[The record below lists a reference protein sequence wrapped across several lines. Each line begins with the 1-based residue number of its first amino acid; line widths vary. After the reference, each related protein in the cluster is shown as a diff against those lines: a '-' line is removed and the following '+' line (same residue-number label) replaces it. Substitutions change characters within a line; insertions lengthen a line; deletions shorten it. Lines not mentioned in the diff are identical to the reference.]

1 MGRPKREQVSTNV
14 EPVVDAAILPA
25 AEDEAEVLEVIPVKE
40 LMQKADLTDL
50 GVDINISKISIK
62 DKPGIVLESTLN
74 DPKTETEPNN
84 PVITANSFTNKVK
97 ALSSED
103 LKLIKELKDSV
114 DKVKAKQDALE
125 LIVLSLRDTVID
137 FLDALNGKAVLPT
150 NDNHAEPEV
159 KSAVSLFSL
168 GSPIMPT
175 VAPVSEEEEE
185 VVVEAESTIEGD
197 FRVLNPKEELVKSYP
212 SIEHSSPDK
221 LGRVNEA
228 LPKRLI
234 ETIKASPNKGTP
246 KDWARTFTPK
256 IVVKFPEVTENDVLS
271 FLVNLEATNAD
282 GIIDSTLL

>member
-25 AEDEAEVLEVIPVKE
+25 AEDEVGVLEVIPVKE

-168 GSPIMPT
+168 GSSIMPT
-175 VAPVSEEEEE
+175 VAPVSEEE

-197 FRVLNPKEELVKSYP
+197 FKVLNPKEVLVKSYP

-234 ETIKASPNKGTP
+234 ETIKASSNKGTP

-282 GIIDSTLL
+282 GIIDSALL